1 MISTL
6 KNEKSLQSANLLSN
20 DNKVNLEVKEPR
32 HPISESLSESQQ
44 YNIPSNEEKALNR
57 QNFVTLGNIP
67 EEEQIEIIK
76 TGFQLQ
82 ADKKISLKK
91 YYESTHQYS
100 LFQLKRYSIRYESIR
115 KSQLYQSLKEEKIK
129 N

>member
-1 MISTL
+1 VIYTL

-20 DNKVNLEVKEPR
+20 DSKVNLEVKEPR

-67 EEEQIEIIK
+67 EEEQIKIIK

-82 ADKKISLKK
+82 AEGKISLKK
-91 YYESTHQYS
+91 YYESTDSNS
-100 LFQLKRYSIRYESIR
+100 LFQLKGYRIKYEAIR
-115 KSQLYQSLKEEKIK
+115 KNKLYQQLKK
-129 N
+129 

>member
-57 QNFVTLGNIP
+57 QNFVTLGDIP
-67 EEEQIEIIK
+67 EEEQIKIIK

-91 YYESTHQYS
+91 YYESTDQSS